1 MGNTLHKHWHHLEGD
16 ELAALLSVDPRTGL
30 DQFEIEQRLKRF
42 GENVITGKRV
52 KTPFERFMLQ
62 FHQPLVYILVVAGVI
77 TAVLGEWVDSFV
89 IMGVVLVNALVG
101 YFQEAKALKALQ
113 SLSASM
119 RVEALALRA
128 GEQVRLPASQ
138 LVPGDVVLLRS
149 GDKVPADMRILS
161 GRELRVDESTLT
173 GESVPVEKDAAPS
186 PKDAVLADRHS
197 MAYAGTLVSYGQGR
211 GLVVATGNLTEI
223 GRISGLID
231 SAEELETPLTRK
243 ITRFSHMLLVAI
255 LGLAALTM
263 VLGLLRSEPLGE
275 MFMAAV
281 ALAVG
286 AIPEGLPAAVTIIL
300 AMGVSRMAGRR
311 AVIRK
316 LPAVETLGGTTV
328 ICSDKTGTLTENQ
341 MTVQVVYSG
350 GGLHDVSG
358 LGYGS
363 EGEITARDGGNVRAN
378 RALEEC
384 LRAGLMCND
393 ARIRS
398 REDQL
403 YVEGDPTE
411 GALVV
416 SAAKLG
422 LRLEAETSA
431 RPRIDELPFESEW
444 QYMATMHE
452 ADGGVVVYMKGAV
465 EKILDCCSGAMAPD
479 GEIVGLDAGAVVET
493 QRDMASGGLR
503 VLALARKRLPAGSVL
518 KRENA
523 CLGMEFLGLQG
534 MIDPPREEAIKAVA
548 ACQKAGIAV
557 KMITGDHALTAEAI
571 GLKLGLRGGDCTLG
585 RDCPVLT
592 GRDIAELS
600 DKQLIERVGEVP
612 VFARVSPEQ
621 KLRLVMAL
629 QARGEVC
636 AMTGDGVNDAPA
648 LKQADIGIAMGINGT
663 DVAKEAADMVL
674 TDDNFASITAAV
686 EEGRGVYANLIKFI
700 AWTLP
705 TNAGE
710 GLVILF
716 AVLFQT
722 ALPILPVQILW
733 INMTTAGCLG
743 MTLAFE
749 PKEPGIMDRPPHS
762 PDRPIL
768 DKVLLRRIGL
778 VSLMLLLCAFGL
790 FKWEILG
797 GASPE
802 KARTIAVNVFV
813 VIEGF
818 YLFNARSFSRSPFEL
833 GFGTNLWVVGGFVF
847 MMLLQVLFTYAPF
860 MNELFSSTPID
871 LIDWVK
877 ITLCGIVVYFLVEF
891 DKRRV
896 GSDV

>member
-1 MGNTLHKHWHHLEGD
+1 MIQFDKHWHHLEGD
-16 ELAALLSVDPRTGL
+16 AVATFLSVDPKAGL
-30 DQFEIEQRLKRF
+30 DQFETEQRIKRY
-42 GENVITGKRV
+42 GENIITGKRV

-62 FHQPLVYILVVAGVI
+62 FHQPLVYILVVAGVV
-77 TAVLGEWVDSFV
+77 TAILGEWVDSSV
-89 IMGVVLVNALVG
+89 IMAVVLVNALVG

-113 SLSASM
+113 ALSASM
-119 RVEALALRA
+119 RVEALVLRA
-128 GEQVRLPASQ
+128 GEQVRLPASA
-138 LVPGDVVLLRS
+138 LVPGDVVILRS
-149 GDKVPADMRILS
+149 GDKVPADVRVIS
-161 GRELRVDESTLT
+161 ERELRIDESTLT
-173 GESVPVEKDAAPS
+173 GESVPVEKKVAPS
-186 PKDAVLADRHS
+186 PKDTVLADRHC

-211 GLVVATGNLTEI
+211 GVVVATGNYTEI

-231 SAEELETPLTRK
+231 SADELETPLTRK
-243 ITRFSHMLLVAI
+243 ITKFSHVLLIAI
-255 LGLAALTM
+255 LVLAGLTM
-263 VLGLLRSEPLGE
+263 VLGLIRSEPMDE

-300 AMGVSRMAGRR
+300 AMGVSRMAQRK

-341 MTVQVVYSG
+341 MTVQSVYSG
-350 GGLHDVSG
+350 GTLFDVSG
-358 LGYGS
+358 IGYGS
-363 EGEITARDGGNVRAN
+363 EGGITDRDGGDARGNK
-378 RALEEC
+378 ALEEC
-384 LRAGLMCND
+384 LRAGLLCND

-398 REDQL
+398 RDGQL

-416 SAAKLG
+416 AAAKLG
-422 LRLEAETSA
+422 MTLETEAPQ

-444 QYMATMHE
+444 RYMATMHDTGDS
-452 ADGGVVVYMKGAV
+452 AVVYMKGAV
-465 EKILDCCSGAMAPD
+465 EKILECCSGAMMAD
-479 GEIVGLDAGAVVET
+479 GTNGPLDADGIIEV
-493 QRDMASGGLR
+493 QRTLAASGLR
-503 VLALARKRLPAGSVL
+503 VLALSRNILPDTGGL
-518 KRENA
+518 KREHA
-523 CLGMEFLGLQG
+523 CMGMEFLGLQG
-534 MIDPPREEAIKAVA
+534 MIDPPREEAVKAVA
-548 ACQKAGIAV
+548 ACQKAGVAV

-571 GLKLGLRGGDCTLG
+571 GKKLGLSGSNCTLG
-585 RDCPVLT
+585 QDCPVLT

-600 DKQLIERVGEVP
+600 DKQLIERVGDVP

-629 QARGEVC
+629 QARGEIC

-663 DVAKEAADMVL
+663 EVAKDAADMIL
-674 TDDNFASITAAV
+674 TDDNFATITAAV

-710 GLVILF
+710 GLVILT

-733 INMTTAGCLG
+733 INMTTAVCLG

-749 PKEPGIMDRPPHS
+749 PKEPGIMDRPPHR

-768 DKVLLRRIGL
+768 DKVVLRRIGL
-778 VSLMLLLCAFGL
+778 VSLMLLIFAFGL
-790 FKWEILG
+790 FKWELLSG
-797 GASPE
+797 SSPE

-818 YLFNARSFSRSPFEL
+818 YLFSARSFRRSPFEL
-833 GFGTNLWVVGGFVF
+833 GLGTNLWVVGGFVL
-847 MMLLQVLFTYAPF
+847 MMLLQLLFTYVPF
-860 MNELFSSTPID
+860 MNGLFSSAPIG
-871 LIDWVK
+871 LFDWVK
-877 ITLCGIVVYFLVEF
+877 ITLCGVVVFLIVEF

>member
-1 MGNTLHKHWHHLEGD
+1 MVTFDKHWHHLEGD
-16 ELAALLSVDPRTGL
+16 EVAALLSVDPKAGL
-30 DQFEIEQRLKRF
+30 DQFETEQRSKRY

-62 FHQPLVYILVVAGVI
+62 FHQPLVYILVVAGLV
-77 TAVLGEWVDSFV
+77 TAILGEWVDSSV
-89 IMGVVLVNALVG
+89 IMAVVLVNALVG

-119 RVEALALRA
+119 RVEALVLRA
-128 GEQVRLPASQ
+128 GEQVRLPASA

-149 GDKVPADMRILS
+149 GDKVPADMRVFS
-161 GRELRVDESTLT
+161 ERELRIDESTLT
-173 GESVPVEKDAAPS
+173 GESVPVEKNAAPS
-186 PKDAVLADRHS
+186 PKDAVLADRHC

-211 GLVVATGNLTEI
+211 GVVVGTGNYTEI

-231 SAEELETPLTRK
+231 SADELETPLTRK
-243 ITRFSHMLLVAI
+243 IAKFSHMLLIAI
-255 LGLAALTM
+255 LILAAVTM
-263 VLGLLRSEPLGE
+263 VLGLIRSEPLEE

-300 AMGVSRMAGRR
+300 AMGVSRMAGRK

-341 MTVQVVYSG
+341 MTVQSVYSG
-350 GGLHDVSG
+350 GTLFDVSG
-358 LGYGS
+358 IGYGS
-363 EGEITARDGGNVRAN
+363 EGEVTAREGVDARESQ
-378 RALEEC
+378 ALAEC
-384 LRAGLMCND
+384 LRAGLLCND

-398 REDQL
+398 RDGQL

-416 SAAKLG
+416 AAAKLG
-422 LRLEAETSA
+422 MTLETEAPQ

-444 QYMATMHE
+444 RYMATLHE
-452 ADGGVVVYMKGAV
+452 TGDGAVVYMKGAV
-465 EKILDCCSGAMAPD
+465 EKILECCSGAMMAD
-479 GEIVGLDAGAVVET
+479 GSNGPLDADGIIEV
-493 QRDMASGGLR
+493 QRTLAAQGLR
-503 VLALARKRLPAGSVL
+503 VLALARNILPGKERL
-518 KRENA
+518 KREKA
-523 CLGMEFLGLQG
+523 CMGMEFLGLQG
-534 MIDPPREEAIKAVA
+534 MIDPPREEAVKAVA
-548 ACQKAGIAV
+548 ACQKAGVKV

-571 GLKLGLRGGDCTLG
+571 GKMLGLRGTSCTLG
-585 RDCPVLT
+585 EDCPILT
-592 GRDIAELS
+592 GSDIAELS
-600 DKQLIERVGEVP
+600 DKQLIERVADVP

-663 DVAKEAADMVL
+663 EVAKEASDMIL
-674 TDDNFASITAAV
+674 TDDNFATITAAV

-710 GLVILF
+710 GLVILT
-716 AVLFQT
+716 AILFQT

-733 INMTTAGCLG
+733 INMTTAVCLG

-749 PKEPGIMDRPPHS
+749 PKEPGIMDRPPHK

-768 DKVLLRRIGL
+768 DRVVLRRIGM
-778 VSLMLLLCAFGL
+778 VSLMLLLFAFGL
-790 FKWEILG
+790 FKWELLS

-813 VIEGF
+813 VIEAF
-818 YLFNARSFSRSPFEL
+818 YLFNARSFRRSPFEL
-833 GFGTNLWVVGGFVF
+833 GLGTNLWVVGGFAL
-847 MMLLQVLFTYAPF
+847 MMVLQLLFTYLPF
-860 MNELFSSTPID
+860 MNNLFSTAPIG
-871 LIDWVK
+871 LFDWVK
-877 ITLCGIVVYFLVEF
+877 IALCGMVVFLIVEY

>member
-1 MGNTLHKHWHHLEGD
+1 MIQFDKHWHHLGGD
-16 ELAALLSVDPRTGL
+16 EVAGFLSVDPKAGL
-30 DQFEIEQRLKRF
+30 DQFETEQRAKRY

-62 FHQPLVYILVVAGVI
+62 FHQPLVYILVVAGVV
-77 TAVLGEWVDSFV
+77 TAILGEWVDSSV
-89 IMGVVLVNALVG
+89 IMAVVLVNALVG

-113 SLSASM
+113 ALSASM
-119 RVEALALRA
+119 RVEALVLRA
-128 GEQVRLPASQ
+128 GEQVRLPASA

-149 GDKVPADMRILS
+149 GDKVPADMRVIS
-161 GRELRVDESTLT
+161 ERELRIDESTLT
-173 GESVPVEKDAAPS
+173 GESVPVEKNIAPS
-186 PKDAVLADRHS
+186 AKDAVLGDRHC

-211 GLVVATGNLTEI
+211 GVVVATGNYTEI

-231 SAEELETPLTRK
+231 SADELETPLTRK
-243 ITRFSHMLLVAI
+243 ITKFSHVLLIAI
-255 LGLAALTM
+255 LALAGLTM
-263 VLGLLRSEPLGE
+263 VLGLIRSEPLDE

-300 AMGVSRMAGRR
+300 AMGVSRMAQRK

-341 MTVQVVYSG
+341 MTVQSVYSG
-350 GGLHDVSG
+350 GVLFDVSG
-358 LGYGS
+358 IGYGS
-363 EGEITARDGGNVRAN
+363 EGEVIDLGDGDVRAN
-378 RALEEC
+378 QALAEC
-384 LRAGLMCND
+384 LRAGLLCND

-398 REDQL
+398 RDGQL

-416 SAAKLG
+416 AAAKLG
-422 LRLEAETSA
+422 MTLETEAPQ
-431 RPRIDELPFESEW
+431 RPRIDELAFESEW
-444 QYMATMHE
+444 RYMATMHDTGDS
-452 ADGGVVVYMKGAV
+452 AVVYMKGAV
-465 EKILDCCSGAMAPD
+465 EKILECCSGAMMAD
-479 GEIVGLDAGAVVET
+479 GTNGPLDADGIIEV
-493 QRDMASGGLR
+493 QRTLASKGLR
-503 VLALARKRLPAGSVL
+503 VLALSRNILPGKEGL
-518 KRENA
+518 KREQA
-523 CLGMEFLGLQG
+523 CMGMEFLGLQG
-534 MIDPPREEAIKAVA
+534 MIDPPREEAVAAVA
-548 ACQKAGIAV
+548 ACQKAGVAV

-571 GLKLGLRGGDCTLG
+571 GKMLGLGGSSCTLG
-585 RDCPVLT
+585 QDCPVLT
-592 GRDIAELS
+592 GSDIAQLS
-600 DKQLIERVGEVP
+600 DKQLIERVGDVP

-629 QARGEVC
+629 QARGEIC

-663 DVAKEAADMVL
+663 EVAKEASDMIL
-674 TDDNFASITAAV
+674 TDDNFATITSAV

-710 GLVILF
+710 GLVILT
-716 AVLFQT
+716 AILFQT

-749 PKEPGIMDRPPHS
+749 PKEPGIMERPPHR

-768 DKVLLRRIGL
+768 DKVVLRRIGL
-778 VSLMLLLCAFGL
+778 VSLMLLLFAFGL
-790 FKWEILG
+790 FKWEILS

-818 YLFNARSFSRSPFEL
+818 YLFNSRSFRRSPFEL
-833 GFGTNLWVVGGFVF
+833 GLGTNLWVVGGFIL
-847 MMLLQVLFTYAPF
+847 MLLLQLLFTYAPF
-860 MNELFSSTPID
+860 MNSLFSSTPIG
-871 LIDWVK
+871 LFDWFK
-877 ITLCGIVVYFLVEF
+877 ITLCGVVVFLLVEY